1 MRLRKNTPLAVFV
14 ALAIFVILMLSF
26 AFFFIPSK
34 STPIENATVNEENGD
49 IAFCYFD
56 LSETCALIVCVY
68 SQEGEELFTKSFNVS
83 YVADML
89 FYGTDLHLL
98 VYENGKDIKYSFD
111 RNGNPVKSNVSEEK
125 LEKQTHFDGWNNSII
140 SGTRTYKL
148 GESVYLYQQERPFRR
163 QTKLTIQHTGTST
176 DVYNSP

>member
-1 MRLRKNTPLAVFV
+1 MRLRKNTPIAVFI
-14 ALAIFVILMLSF
+14 AFAIFAILMLAF
-26 AFFFIPSK
+26 AFLFIPSK

-56 LSETCALIVCVY
+56 LSEKCALIVCVY
-68 SQEGEELFTKSFNVS
+68 NQEGEELFTKSFNVS

-89 FYGTDLHLL
+89 FHGTDLYLL

-125 LEKQTHFDGWNNSII
+125 IEKQTHFDGWNYSII

-163 QTKLTIQHTGTST
+163 QTRMTIRNGDETTVIYEDS
-176 DVYNSP
+176 

>member
-1 MRLRKNTPLAVFV
+1 MRLRKNAPIAVFI
-14 ALAIFVILMLSF
+14 AFAIFAILML
-26 AFFFIPSK
+26 ALALFFIPSK

-56 LSETCALIVCVY
+56 LSEKCALIVCVY
-68 SQEGEELFTKSFNVS
+68 NQEGEELFTKSFNVS

-89 FYGTDLHLL
+89 FHGTDLYLL

-111 RNGNPVKSNVSEEK
+111 RNGNPGENNVSEKEI
-125 LEKQTHFDGWNNSII
+125 EKQTHFDGWNNSVI
-140 SGTRTYKL
+140 SGTRTYTL
-148 GESVYLYQQERPFRR
+148 GEFVYFYQQERPFRK
-163 QTKLTIQHTGTST
+163 QTKLTIQHKGTST